1 MGIVMRARHRAWM
14 TAVGALL
21 SVALSE
27 AQGPGAPQRREQ
39 GWAVR
44 QSLNEPSATLY
55 NNVKQKLLDGKQVS
69 CFTISR
75 LDVKLYCEAAR
86 HYDYIWFEMQHST
99 MSFAD
104 VEQMIAACPRPVA
117 TPIVRLP
124 DASESSIQKAT
135 DIGALGI
142 DIPTVDTPEIA
153 MQAARYARFPPEG
166 RRSQGAG
173 QAASIWGVNG
183 VDYRKTINDNM
194 LVIVQIE
201 TPIGAWNAY
210 PIAAQPGVDVVLASN
225 GDMTNFSGYA
235 PSDPRYQELFTQI
248 HDGVLRAGKFLGA
261 VTPTYGK
268 PGPPGVG
275 RPDFADWRLFY
286 NGPSFDGWA
295 PPRGA
300 ASEEPAARPV
310 R

>member
-1 MGIVMRARHRAWM
+1 MSAPRVWT
-14 TAVGALL
+14 TAAAILMMSAALL
-21 SVALSE
+21 HG
-27 AQGPGAPQRREQ
+27 QGAPQTREQ

-44 QSLNEPSATLY
+44 QSLNAPAAPLY
-55 NNVKQKLLDGKQVS
+55 NTVKQKLLDGKQVA

-75 LDVKLYCEAAR
+75 LDVALYCEAAK

-99 MSFAD
+99 MSFRD
-104 VEQMIAACPRPVA
+104 VEEMIAACPRPAA

-124 DASESSIQKAT
+124 DASEGNIQKAM

-142 DIPTVDTPEIA
+142 DIPTVDSPEVA

-183 VDYRKTINDNM
+183 VDYRKTINDNV

-225 GDMTNFSGYA
+225 GDMTNFTGYPPA
-235 PSDPRYQELFTQI
+235 DPRYQELFTQI

-261 VTPTYGK
+261 VTPSYGK

-286 NGPSFDGWA
+286 NGASFDGWQ
-295 PPRGA
+295 PPRRPATA
-300 ASEEPAARPV
+300 ASPAAR
-310 R
+310 

>member
-1 MGIVMRARHRAWM
+1 MMKKHIAGMAAA
-14 TAVGALL
+14 AVIL
-21 SVALSE
+21 SVA
-27 AQGPGAPQRREQ
+27 AARGQGQGAPQARPQ

-44 QSLNEPSATLY
+44 QSLTDPSARLY
-55 NNVKQKLLDGKQVS
+55 NNVKQKLLDGKQVA
-69 CFTISR
+69 CFTISK
-75 LDVKLYCEAAR
+75 LDVTLYCEAAK

-99 MSFAD
+99 MSFKD
-104 VEQMIAACPRPVA
+104 VETMIAACPRPAA

-124 DASESSIQKAT
+124 DASEGNIQKAM

-142 DIPTVDTPEIA
+142 DIPTVDTPEVA

-173 QAASIWGVNG
+173 QAPSIWGVNG
-183 VDYRKTINDNM
+183 VDYRKTINDNV

-286 NGPSFDGWA
+286 NGASFDGWQ
-295 PPRGA
+295 PPRRGA
-300 ASEEPAARPV
+300 SDEPPV
-310 R
+310 RPAR

>member
-1 MGIVMRARHRAWM
+1 MQRQPFVWM
-14 TAVGALL
+14 TATAALL
-21 SVALSE
+21 VPAAAHSL
-27 AQGPGAPQRREQ
+27 AQSAPVTREQ

-44 QSLNEPSATLY
+44 QSLDVPQTRLY
-55 NNVKQKLLDGKQVS
+55 NNVKQKLLDGKQVT
-69 CFTISR
+69 CFTISA
-75 LDVKLYCEAAR
+75 LDVKLYCEVAK
-86 HYDYIWFEMQHST
+86 HYDFIWFEMQHST
-99 MSFAD
+99 MSFRD
-104 VEQMIAACPRPVA
+104 VEEMIAACPRPTA
-117 TPIVRLP
+117 TPIIRLP
-124 DASESSIQKAT
+124 DASEANIQKAT

-142 DIPTVDTPEIA
+142 DIPTVDSPEVA
-153 MQAARYARFPPEG
+153 MQAARYARYPPEG

-173 QAASIWGVNG
+173 QAPSIWGVNG

-194 LVIVQIE
+194 LVMVQIE

-210 PIAAQPGVDVVLASN
+210 PIAAQPGIDVVLASN
-225 GDMTNFSGYA
+225 GDMANFSGYK
-235 PSDPRYQELFTQI
+235 PSDPLYQLLFTQI

-275 RPDFADWRLFY
+275 RPDSADWRLFY
-286 NGPSFDGWA
+286 NGESFDGWR

-300 ASEEPAARPV
+300 TAAEPQPGAV